1 MILAD
6 KIIDLRKKAGMSQ
19 EELAEKLGVSR
30 QSVSKW
36 EGAQS
41 TPDLNRILELSQIF
55 GVTTDYL
62 LKDEIEAAD
71 NVQEHTPDDSEPPLR
86 RVSMS
91 EANSFLDE
99 NSRHALRIASG
110 VFLCIMCAVPLIIL
124 GGATNENEVVT
135 STIGVPLLFLMIA
148 GGVALFVISGLKM
161 KRYSYLSN
169 EGIDTEYGVSGM
181 VREKREAYQPK
192 HILWLVLGIVLLI
205 IAVLPVIF
213 LSFINDKAVISVI
226 GVPLL
231 FLFIGIGTFLIVHT
245 GIISSGFNKLLEEE
259 DYKRDRKANGG
270 DEFSGAV
277 QGIFWLLVT
286 GGFLAY
292 SFITG
297 DWGRSWIVWP
307 VAGVISGAIAI
318 VTSMIHKK

>member
-6 KIIDLRKKAGMSQ
+6 KIIDLRKKAGLSQ
-19 EELAEKLGVSR
+19 EELADQLGVSR

-41 TPDLNRILELSQIF
+41 TPDLNRILQLSQIF

-62 LKDEIEAAD
+62 LKDEIELPDTVQTGDAD
-71 NVQEHTPDDSEPPLR
+71 TDTPALR
-86 RVSMS
+86 RVSMA
-91 EANSFLDE
+91 EANSFLEE
-99 NSRHALRIASG
+99 NGKHALRIASG
-110 VFLCIMCAVPLIIL
+110 VFLCIMCAVPTVIL
-124 GGATNENEVVT
+124 GGVTNGDGVASSV
-135 STIGVPLLFLMIA
+135 IGVPALFLMIA
-148 GGVALFVISGLKM
+148 AGVALFVWSGLKM

-181 VREKREAYQPK
+181 VKEKREAYQPK
-192 HILWLVLGIVLLI
+192 HIFSIVLGVVLLI
-205 IAVLPVIF
+205 VAVLPVIF
-213 LSFINDKAVISVI
+213 LGITNDQVVISVI

-231 FLFIGIGTFLIVHT
+231 FLFISAGTFLIVRT
-245 GIISSGFNKLLEEE
+245 GIISSGYNKLLEEE
-259 DYKRDRKANGG
+259 DYKREKKANGS
-270 DEFSGAV
+270 DDFSGAV

-286 GGFLAY
+286 GGFLGY

-318 VTSMIHKK
+318 FTSTMHRK

>member
-6 KIIDLRKKAGMSQ
+6 KITDLRKKAGMSQ

-41 TPDLNRILELSQIF
+41 APDLNRILQLSQVF

-62 LKDEIEAAD
+62 LKDEIDIPEAAATAAED
-71 NVQEHTPDDSEPPLR
+71 ADTPSLR
-86 RVSMS
+86 RVTMA
-91 EANSFLDE
+91 EANSFLEE
-99 NSRHALRIASG
+99 NRKHALRIASG
-110 VFLCIMCAVPLIIL
+110 VFLCIMCVVPLIML
-124 GGATNENEVVT
+124 SGATHGDGTV
-135 STIGVPLLFLMIA
+135 SSIIGVPAMFLMIA
-148 GGVALFVISGLKM
+148 AAVGLFVLSALKM
-161 KRYSYLSN
+161 KPYGYLTN

-181 VREKREAYQPK
+181 VREKREGYRPK
-192 HILWLVLGIVLLI
+192 HILRLVLGIVILI
-205 IAVLPVIF
+205 LAVLPVIF
-213 LSFINDKAVISVI
+213 LSVTKDDVVREVI
-226 GVPLL
+226 GVPAMFLL
-231 FLFIGIGTFLIVHT
+231 ISTGTFLIVRT
-245 GIISSGFNKLLEEE
+245 AIISAGFDKLLEEE
-259 DYKRDRKANGG
+259 EYKREKKAHDH
-270 DEFSGAV
+270 DEFTGAV

-286 GGFLAY
+286 AGFLGY

-318 VTSMIHKK
+318 VTSIIHKK